1 MRPAEAAAEN
11 TRAALEQASLF
22 RPFRFIPSRRQ
33 RREAAPADTVV
44 AARAPSRFAWRFWR
58 RAARLAGKEDSG
70 VATIEFAVLAPTLL
84 LLALVATDTVNL
96 LRAQMRLD
104 STALQLGQ
112 LVSQCTRIVTPGDT
126 DQFWTYADRIVG
138 ELGEVV
144 GSAPDGAVVISAVGL
159 VSGVNRVRWQVRT
172 GSSTFPSRVGAA
184 GTSPTLPGGYLVPA
198 GQTLFVTEVFL
209 RRESWPLGS
218 SFMSS
223 SGPMTLSGMTMF
235 LSRVA
240 DAASLQTP
248 PASRSTPDCT
258 A

>member
-1 MRPAEAAAEN
+1 MPPAEAAAKN

-33 RREAAPADTVV
+33 RRDAAPADAVV
-44 AARAPSRFAWRFWR
+44 STHAPLRFPWRLWR
-58 RAARLAGKEDSG
+58 RAARVAGKEDRG

-126 DQFWTYADRIVG
+126 DQFWSYADRIIG
-138 ELGEVV
+138 NLGEVV
-144 GSAPDGAVVISAVGL
+144 GSSPDGSVVISAVGL
-159 VSGVNRVRWQVRT
+159 VGGVNRVQWQART
-172 GSSTFPSRVGAA
+172 GSSSFASRVGAA
-184 GTSPTLPGGYLVPA
+184 GTNPTLPGGYLVPA

-218 SFMSS
+218 SFMNS
-223 SGPMTLSGMTMF
+223 SGPQTLAGMTMF

-240 DAASLQTP
+240 DAASLQAA
-248 PASRSTPDCT
+248 PASRTTPDCT